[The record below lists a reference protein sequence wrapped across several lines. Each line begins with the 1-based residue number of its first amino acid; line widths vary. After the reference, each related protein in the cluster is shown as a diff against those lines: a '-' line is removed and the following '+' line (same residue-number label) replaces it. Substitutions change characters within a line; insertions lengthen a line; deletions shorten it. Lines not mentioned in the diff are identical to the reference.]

1 MSRPFAF
8 SRSRHGAW
16 LATAGGFVL
25 PSAIFLL
32 VILAALAA
40 FLVNIS
46 TTQHTTSA
54 QDVQGTR
61 ALHAARAGIEW
72 GLYQVMD
79 PINASVAAMVAPY
92 GTGAAAWPNMPACA
106 AGTFAIEGFNVTVAC
121 TPYDYT
127 ERGNNNRLRVYHLV
141 ATASLGAVGA
151 TNSIE
156 RQVSATVSKCRA
168 LDGAAPDYACP

>member
-1 MSRPFAF
+1 MSRHACPFRVRYGLRRVAN
-8 SRSRHGAW
+8 
-16 LATAGGFVL
+16 GFVL

-40 FLVNIS
+40 YLVNIS

-72 GLYQVMD
+72 GLFQVMD
-79 PINASVAAMVAPY
+79 PANATVAAMVPPY

-106 AGTFAIEGFNVTVAC
+106 AGAFTIEGFNVSVTC

-127 ERGNNNRLRVYHLV
+127 ERGNNNRIRIYQLV
-141 ATASLGAVGA
+141 ATASIGTVG
-151 TNSIE
+151 TTHYVE
-156 RQVSATVSKCRA
+156 RQVTATVSKCRA
-168 LDGAAPDYACP
+168 LDGVVPDYACP